1 MDSDRFEKKR
11 NDINFWLSNI
21 DSKVSFALAFVG
33 IMFGF
38 IFSNDSTDT
47 TISFYANE
55 IKQNF
60 SLTLSIINFG
70 IFILSII
77 FLFLSLIFFFYSLKA
92 RYQNKK
98 NKDNDITDKSFL
110 FWGTIADTK
119 SFSEFKN
126 EFNLN
131 NTRDK
136 DKENDFLSQT
146 YINAKITQ
154 IKFYYYNKGLLYLM
168 IGTGLFILFKM
179 ISYFQ

>member
-47 TISFYANE
+47 IVSFYANE

-60 SLTLSIINFG
+60 SLTLSIINLG
-70 IFILSII
+70 IFLLSII
-77 FLFLSLIFFFYSLKA
+77 CLFLSLIFFFYSLKA

-98 NKDNDITDKSFL
+98 EMDNDITDKSFL
-110 FWGTIADTK
+110 FWGTIANTK
-119 SFSEFKN
+119 DFLEFKN
-126 EFNLN
+126 EFKLN
-131 NTRDK
+131 NTI

-146 YINAKITQ
+146 YINSKITQ
-154 IKFYYYNKGLLYLM
+154 IKFEYYNKGLLYLM
-168 IGTGLFILFKM
+168 IGTGLFILFKV
-179 ISYFQ
+179 ISYF